1 MVSWISE
8 IFQRPAPM
16 GQYVILVTLLFVA
29 TLVISFAVSLTVL
42 IRLPSDY
49 FRTLRAQSIQDS
61 GRGILFRIGI
71 VLKNLLG
78 AILIVIGVIL
88 SVPGLPGQGL
98 LTVLAGVFLLDF
110 PGKRSL
116 LYRILSRPLVL
127 RPINRLR
134 MKFSRPPIVIGCPDC

>member
-1 MVSWISE
+1 MVSWLSE

-16 GQYVILVTLLFVA
+16 WQYVILVTLLFVA
-29 TLVISFAVSLTVL
+29 MLVISCAVSLTVL

-49 FRTLRAQSIQDS
+49 FRTPRAQSIEDT
-61 GRGILFRIGI
+61 GHGIFFRIGI

-78 AILIVIGVIL
+78 AMLIVIGVIL
-88 SVPGLPGQGL
+88 SGPGLPGQGL

-116 LYRILSRPLVL
+116 LYKILSRPLVL
-127 RPINRLR
+127 RPINWLR
-134 MKFSRPPIVIGCPDC
+134 TKFSRPPIVIGCPDC